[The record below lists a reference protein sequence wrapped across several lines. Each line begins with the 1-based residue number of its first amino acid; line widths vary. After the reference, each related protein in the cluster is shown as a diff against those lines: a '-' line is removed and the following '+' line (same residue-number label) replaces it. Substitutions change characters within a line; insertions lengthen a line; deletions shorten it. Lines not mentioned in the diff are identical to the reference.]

1 MQLKVITREGI
12 QVEQEVGD
20 VSLPVHDGRLQVL
33 NEHTDAILQIEEGDI
48 QFDRSTLAVGR
59 GLAHVVNH
67 EITIFVE
74 GVRGRVRP
82 KM

>member
-1 MQLKVITREGI
+1 MQLKVITREGV
-12 QVEQEVGD
+12 QVEQEASE
-20 VSLPVHDGRLQVL
+20 VSLPVQGGRLQVL
-33 NEHTDAILQIEEGDI
+33 NEHTDAVLQIEAGDI
-48 QFDRSTLAVGR
+48 QFNDSRLAVGP

-82 KM
+82 KI